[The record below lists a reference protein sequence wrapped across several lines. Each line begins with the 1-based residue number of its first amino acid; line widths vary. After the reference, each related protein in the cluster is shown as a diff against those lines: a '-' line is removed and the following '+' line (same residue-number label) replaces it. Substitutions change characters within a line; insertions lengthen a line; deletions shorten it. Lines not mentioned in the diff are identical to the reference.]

1 MPTYQAREL
10 LLLPNL
16 LSAARI
22 PLALAF
28 PFARG
33 RTVPSLAILAAA
45 GVTDVLDGY
54 FARRLGQASPLGAM
68 VDGVAD
74 KVFSMSV
81 LGTLLGRGMLSPL
94 SAALLASRE
103 LGELPLA
110 ARALARHEAH
120 LVRQDRKA
128 NVLGK
133 LATTLELG
141 TLVAA
146 LLRVRHKRVLVAA
159 TAGLG
164 VLAAFSYWRREVRS
178 AARGA
183 PPDRRDV
190 PSGAEPHGTN
200 RSSPVLRDGW
210 SSPPPSRRV
219 PRVSA
224 GPARL

>member
-1 MPTYQAREL
+1 MPTAPTYHAREL
-10 LLLPNL
+10 LRLPNL

-28 PFARG
+28 PFVRG
-33 RTVPSLAILAAA
+33 RLGSLAILAAA

-54 FARRLGQASPLGAM
+54 FARRMGQASPLGAM

-74 KVFSMSV
+74 KVFSTSV
-81 LGTLLGRGMLSPL
+81 VGTLLRRGMLSPI

-110 ARALARHEAH
+110 ARALARREAH
-120 LVRQDRKA
+120 LVRHDRKA

-146 LLRVRHKRVLVAA
+146 LLGARHRRGLVVA

-164 VLAAFSYWRREVRS
+164 ALAAFSYWRREVRS
-178 AARGA
+178 ASHDAAAHHDAHREA
-183 PPDRRDV
+183 
-190 PSGAEPHGTN
+190 A
-200 RSSPVLRDGW
+200 
-210 SSPPPSRRV
+210 SPPRHPSSVVAATPRDERRRHV
-219 PRVSA
+219 PA
-224 GPARL
+224 GLASARL